1 MLDPLIEDGLTRPG
15 GIACLE
21 VVLHLPARYGLDDGA
36 FAHDLLLEG
45 LLVGG
50 KAREVIALGAKALQ
64 EVVER
69 RDDLQP
75 LGGERLLAW
84 SLEVVDR

>member
-1 MLDPLIEDGLTRPG
+1 MLDPLIEDSLTRPG
-15 GIACLE
+15 RILGLE
-21 VVLHLPARYGLDDGA
+21 VVLHLPTRYRLDDGT

-50 KAREVIALGAKALQ
+50 KTREVIALGAKALQ

-69 RDDLQP
+69 WDDLQP
-75 LGGERLLAW
+75 LGSERLLAW

>member
-15 GIACLE
+15 GIPCLE
-21 VVLHLPARYGLDDGA
+21 VVLHLPARYRLDDGT

-45 LLVGG
+45 LLIGG
-50 KAREVIALGAKALQ
+50 KAREIIALGAKALQ
-64 EVVER
+64 EVEER

-75 LGGERLLAW
+75 LGSERLLAW